1 MTLGTWLLYH
11 DEGAIRTDKCKCIPS
26 LPAASK
32 REDDCQRDSFL
43 GKVHIHSDLFSVRQV
58 EHNMEL
64 WKNGFRARTTRGS
77 ARQGPINFPIR
88 LFGLLLPI
96 LSQIRGAS
104 NTSPSSPK
112 DRVPRNRSKF
122 LLQRPLSG
130 ETRKLWHGS
139 HIRLHCLLPPS
150 PRAGGLW
157 SVGSTRIK
165 ILRNRSYCA

>member
-1 MTLGTWLLYH
+1 
-11 DEGAIRTDKCKCIPS
+11 
-26 LPAASK
+26 
-32 REDDCQRDSFL
+32 
-43 GKVHIHSDLFSVRQV
+43 
-58 EHNMEL
+58 MER
-64 WKNGFRARTTRGS
+64 WKNGFHARKTRGS

-96 LSQIRGAS
+96 PSQIRGAS

-139 HIRLHCLLPPS
+139 HIRLHCLLPT
-150 PRAGGLW
+150 PRAGGPR
-157 SVGSTRIK
+157 SGGSTMTRILK
-165 ILRNRSYCA
+165 NRSYPAYCTRSFCAVESLLWISLIEGARVRGELIYESYCIMGPSPQF

>member
-1 MTLGTWLLYH
+1 M
-11 DEGAIRTDKCKCIPS
+11 R
-26 LPAASK
+26 
-32 REDDCQRDSFL
+32 
-43 GKVHIHSDLFSVRQV
+43 V

-64 WKNGFRARTTRGS
+64 WKNGFRARETRGS

-104 NTSPSSPK
+104 NTSTSSPK

-150 PRAGGLW
+150 PRAGGPR
-157 SVGSTRIK
+157 SGRSTMTRILK
-165 ILRNRSYCA
+165 NRSYPAYCTRSFCAVESFFMDKPHT

>member
-1 MTLGTWLLYH
+1 
-11 DEGAIRTDKCKCIPS
+11 
-26 LPAASK
+26 
-32 REDDCQRDSFL
+32 
-43 GKVHIHSDLFSVRQV
+43 
-58 EHNMEL
+58 MER

-96 LSQIRGAS
+96 PSQIRGAS
-104 NTSPSSPK
+104 NTSPISPK

-139 HIRLHCLLPPS
+139 HIRLHCLLPP
-150 PRAGGLW
+150 PRAGCL
-157 SVGSTRIK
+157 SAVGREHSHK
-165 ILRNRSYCA
+165 EILENRSYPAYCTRSFRAVESLLWISLIEGARVRVELIYESYCIMGPSPQF

>member
-1 MTLGTWLLYH
+1 M
-11 DEGAIRTDKCKCIPS
+11 R
-26 LPAASK
+26 
-32 REDDCQRDSFL
+32 
-43 GKVHIHSDLFSVRQV
+43 V

-64 WKNGFRARTTRGS
+64 WKNGFRARKTRGS

-96 LSQIRGAS
+96 PSQIRGAS

-139 HIRLHCLLPPS
+139 HIRLHCLLPSASFLSWRSVVGREHSHKDTQESIIPCILYS
-150 PRAGGLW
+150 KFLCGGKF
-157 SVGSTRIK
+157 VMDK
-165 ILRNRSYCA
+165 PHA